1 MWETWHTPPNLL
13 AVNPMIENVLALNK
27 EDTPQN
33 RSEEIYV
40 DIKLQCCGS
49 GMFIPDPGSK
59 SSNERQGRKKNSLSY
74 HFFGAINF
82 TKLNYFI
89 FEMLKKKIWANF
101 QIIIELFTQKIVTRL
116 SKIWVWDPGSR
127 GQKGTGSRIRIS
139 NTVKLREWYG
149 AFLMGGPLAEDSVT
163 KLKSGQL
170 NVCTVYV
177 YCVWCTLFPLV
188 TEICASLAGSF
199 CQKLTTVKS
208 GAYVFG

>member
-33 RSEEIYV
+33 RSEQLYV
-40 DIKLQCCGS
+40 DIKLRCCVS
-49 GMFIPDPGSK
+49 GMFIPDPKTAMKDRG
-59 SSNERQGRKKNSLSY
+59 GKKFVVIP
-74 HFFGAINF
+74 FFWSHKFHKIELF
-82 TKLNYFI
+82 Y

-127 GQKGTGSRIRIS
+127 GQKGNGSRIRIS

-149 AFLMGGPLAEDSVT
+149 AVPNRVATGGRFCRKTQKWPA
-163 KLKSGQL
+163 K
-170 NVCTVYV
+170 CV
-177 YCVWCTLFPLV
+177 YCVWRTIFPPAA
-188 TEICASLAGSF
+188 EICARLAGNF
-199 CQKLTTVKS
+199 CQ
-208 GAYVFG
+208 